1 MSLQVVSEIK
11 GRVCLSVLE
20 NLNRVR
26 ERMNAAACR
35 AGRDPGGI
43 KLVAVTK
50 TVPVAII
57 KEALSGEITCLG
69 ENRVQEFLQKYPQL
83 PPELEWHFIGHL
95 QTNKVK
101 KIIGKINLIHSLDR
115 WPLAEEIHRAACE
128 AGRVVRV
135 LVQVNAAG
143 EETKYGLSLAEAED
157 FVAEASRLSGLEVC
171 GLMTIAPWCKNP
183 EEVRPIFRQVR
194 ELARRMGDRVQGVKL
209 EILSMGMTGDFEVAL
224 EEGANILRI
233 GTAIFGERY

>member
-1 MSLQVVSEIK
+1 
-11 GRVCLSVLE
+11 LSVLE

-26 ERMNAAACR
+26 ERIHAATRR
-35 AGRDPGGI
+35 AGRDPGEI

-50 TVPVAII
+50 TVPVTMI
-57 KEALSGEITCLG
+57 KEALSSGITSLG

-101 KIIGKINLIHSLDR
+101 KMIDKINLIHSLDR

-128 AGRVVRV
+128 AGRVARV

-157 FVAEASRLSGLEVC
+157 FVAEASQLSGLEVC

-194 ELARRMGDRVQGVKL
+194 ELARKMGDRVQGVKL
-209 EILSMGMTGDFEVAL
+209 ETLSMGMTGDFEVAL